1 MSEFQVVDSVLDEEN
16 AKDIRKEIKRLTSH
30 FTSQKK
36 LISKEATK
44 DPNRLREN
52 DQEAYME
59 NVKEAI

>member
-1 MSEFQVVDSVLDEEN
+1 MSEFQVVDTSLDEQN
-16 AKDIRKEIKRLTSH
+16 AKEIRKEIKRLTSC